1 MSQAWLMIAKMNRD
15 KEEARLGAAFDKR
28 VAELSAEA
36 AILPITIYKQD
47 ANRVRFSYTKPDGR
61 LAFSKWYTKGEDALA
76 YCRRWHMRN
85 G

>member
-1 MSQAWLMIAKMNRD
+1 MSQAWLMIAKINRD

-28 VAELSAEA
+28 VAELGADS
-36 AILPITIYKQD
+36 AILPITIYKQSND
-47 ANRVRFSYTKPDGR
+47 RVRFTVPGKDGR
-61 LAFSKWYTKGEDALA
+61 IRFSQWYNKGEDALA